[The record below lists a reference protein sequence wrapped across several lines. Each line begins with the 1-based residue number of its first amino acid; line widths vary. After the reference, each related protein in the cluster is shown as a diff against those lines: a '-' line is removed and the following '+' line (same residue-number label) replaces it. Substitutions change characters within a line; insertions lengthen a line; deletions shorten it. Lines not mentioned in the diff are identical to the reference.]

1 MQNPIRSTQM
11 KENNKNI
18 NEILSKFV
26 TEQANSIFFF
36 KKKKEKEIMSENNNC
51 SC

>member
-1 MQNPIRSTQM
+1 M

-36 KKKKEKEIMSENNNC
+36 LKKKEIMSENNNC

>member
-26 TEQANSIFFF
+26 TEQANSIF
-36 KKKKEKEIMSENNNC
+36 KKKEKEKEIMSENNNC